1 MADYNASVIGS
12 GLTSSVGVLAG
23 QKAASYLKSQPI
35 LKKMKGII
43 TTILASVLCLYL
55 FIPHS
60 PATPDRK
67 DEITVVIPA
76 EVLARFANDVLPV
89 EITKEKKFSGVIW
102 IQSIDGLKL
111 GINTISCSLRIRGED
126 ITYTGKIGDLP
137 ASVSLGSIDAIL
149 NCKASMRYDEERQ
162 ILYVKPTIMGDA
174 NRGEVLWPLLVALI
188 GEREYPIELQK
199 LKPLIARFGKNSIT
213 IGMDI
218 SRIYTA
224 DNRLFIGIRPRVKQ
238 GNE

>member
-1 MADYNASVIGS
+1 MGE
-12 GLTSSVGVLAG
+12 
-23 QKAASYLKSQPI
+23 
-35 LKKMKGII
+35 MKGII
-43 TTILASVLCLYL
+43 TTALASVLCLCV
-55 FIPHS
+55 FILHS

-67 DEITVVIPA
+67 DEITIVIPA

-89 EITKEKKFSGVIW
+89 EITKEKKPSGVIW
-102 IQSIDGLKL
+102 LQSIDGLKL

-149 NCKASMRYDEERQ
+149 NCEASMRYDEEKQ

-174 NRGEVLWPLLVALI
+174 NRGDVLWPLFVALI
-188 GEREYPIELQK
+188 GEREHPIELQK
-199 LKPLIARFGKNSIT
+199 LKPIIAQFGKNSIT

-218 SRIYTA
+218 SRIYSA
-224 DNRLFIGIRPRVKQ
+224 DNRLFIGIRPCVKK
-238 GNE
+238 GSE

>member
-1 MADYNASVIGS
+1 MGE
-12 GLTSSVGVLAG
+12 
-23 QKAASYLKSQPI
+23 
-35 LKKMKGII
+35 MKGII
-43 TTILASVLCLYL
+43 TTALASVLCLCL

-60 PATPDRK
+60 PAMPDRK

-89 EITKEKKFSGVIW
+89 EITREKKPSGVIW
-102 IQSIDGLKL
+102 LQSIDGLKL

-149 NCKASMRYDEERQ
+149 NCQASMRYDEEKQ

-174 NRGEVLWPLLVALI
+174 NRGDVLWPLLVALI
-188 GEREYPIELQK
+188 GEREHPIELQK
-199 LKPLIARFGKNSIT
+199 LKPIMAQFGKKSLT

-218 SRIYTA
+218 SRIYSA
-224 DNRLFIGIRPRVKQ
+224 DNRLFIGIRPRVKK
-238 GNE
+238 GSE

>member
-1 MADYNASVIGS
+1 MGE
-12 GLTSSVGVLAG
+12 
-23 QKAASYLKSQPI
+23 
-35 LKKMKGII
+35 MKGII
-43 TTILASVLCLYL
+43 ASILASVLCLCL
-55 FIPHS
+55 FIPQS

-89 EITKEKKFSGVIW
+89 EITKEQKFSGVIW
-102 IQSIDGLKL
+102 VQSVDGLKL

-149 NCKASMRYDEERQ
+149 NCEASMRYDEKKQ

-174 NRGEVLWPLLVALI
+174 NRGNVLWPLLVALI
-188 GEREYPIELQK
+188 GEREHPIELQK
-199 LKPLIARFGKNSIT
+199 LKPIMAQFGKKSLT

-218 SRIYTA
+218 SRIYSA

-238 GNE
+238 GNQ